1 MKVLEKRLRVLNES
15 RSKND
20 ALSSSFFCP
29 HCESPAL
36 EIFVFSPVAGSKI
49 MGKYSLYPPYTLNAS
64 VLVLAFTH
72 LIAVNKINLEYR

>member
-20 ALSSSFFCP
+20 ALCTSFFCP

-36 EIFVFSPVAGSKI
+36 EIVFSPVAGSKI

>member
-29 HCESPAL
+29 HCESPVL
-36 EIFVFSPVAGSKI
+36 EIVFSPVAGSKI

-64 VLVLAFTH
+64 VLVLAFAH